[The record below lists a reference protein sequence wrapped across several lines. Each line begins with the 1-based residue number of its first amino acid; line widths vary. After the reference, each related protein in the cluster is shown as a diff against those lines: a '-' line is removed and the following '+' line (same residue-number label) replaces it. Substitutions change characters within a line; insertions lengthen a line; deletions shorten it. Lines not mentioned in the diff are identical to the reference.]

1 MIFADTGAPK
11 IFGHVARISSN
22 YGSNFGL
29 GRSRITRISV
39 TDSLNFD
46 RFSLFQRLA
55 CRGLCKIISQ
65 QQHAY
70 CTQILRNLRRRSSAK
85 FVGQTYSRN
94 HNATT
99 KALVSSYVF

>member
-1 MIFADTGAPK
+1 MIFADTGRQKSLVMWRGYLPTMGA
-11 IFGHVARISSN
+11 I
-22 YGSNFGL
+22 L
-29 GRSRITRISV
+29 GWGGAESPESAW

-85 FVGQTYSRN
+85 FVGQTYSSN